1 MSDLTHLFSVG
12 DKVQC
17 KVDHIFFKGTVKKTY
32 QNHIIVDIPEIS
44 DHMWFENGLNI
55 GDVYPENNFE
65 KGLDR

>member
-12 DKVQC
+12 DKVRC
-17 KVDHIFFKGTVKKTY
+17 NVDHIFFKGTVKETY

-44 DHMWFENGLNI
+44 DHMWFENELNL